1 MLMFFRNVFMFCPTH
16 VDVFGK
22 HQHVFFDAFGKPSGV
37 VHMSVQ
43 IHADMLFSG
52 WVLVATLVLNLI
64 SALVPTMWILHKQVT
79 EEINH
84 KR

>member
-1 MLMFFRNVFMFCPTH
+1 
-16 VDVFGK
+16 
-22 HQHVFFDAFGKPSGV
+22 
-37 VHMSVQ
+37 MSVQ